1 MAAKKEG
8 KDYFQTIKKVS
19 RALGTTLERDK
30 LLDLIVRSA
39 MEAMD
44 GKAAALFLAD
54 EKTKKYVVVAQKG
67 LSRKYRHAGSEHVGQ
82 VPQEIMKKG
91 YLHYRDAMNDK
102 RLENRDL
109 KKAEGIGSILV
120 VPVMV
125 KDRPIGVLSLYTA
138 QVRDFSK
145 EEIEFLTTLA
155 EQGGMAVENAR
166 LLETIRAYIRISL
179 ELMSDINSSLDIRVI
194 LQTLTEKVAR
204 ALDAKA
210 ASIRLLNDDKTE
222 LRLAASYGLSKKYI
236 NKGPIFA
243 ERSIAEALSGVPVIV
258 KNAAR
263 DKGVQYRKEKEQEGI
278 VSILCVPITTREG
291 VIGVLRLY
299 TDVPREFSDQ
309 DIQLVSVLAHHGGLA
324 IQNASLY
331 MMLQDDLKGM
341 KDDAWSHRCWF

>member
-8 KDYFQTIKKVS
+8 KDFFQTIKKVS

-39 MEAMD
+39 VEAMD
-44 GKAAALFLAD
+44 GKAASLFLAD
-54 EKTKKYVVVAQKG
+54 VKTKKYVAVAQKG
-67 LSRKYRHAGSEHVGQ
+67 LSRKYRHAGPGHVSQ
-82 VPQEIMKKG
+82 VSAEILKKG
-91 YLHYRDAMNDK
+91 YLHYRDAVNDK
-102 RLENRDL
+102 RLENRDV
-109 KKAEGIGSILV
+109 KKAEGIGSILA

-125 KDRPIGVLSLYTA
+125 KDRPVGVLSLYTA
-138 QVRDFSK
+138 NVRDFSK

-155 EQGGMAVENAR
+155 EQGGMAVEHAR
-166 LLETIRAYIRISL
+166 LLETIRKNIRISL
-179 ELMSDINSSLDIRVI
+179 ELLSDINSSLDIRTI

-204 ALDAKA
+204 ALDVKA

-236 NKGPIFA
+236 DKGPIYA
-243 ERSIAEALSGVPVIV
+243 ERSIAEALSGVPVVV
-258 KNAAR
+258 KDAAR

-278 VSILCVPITTREG
+278 VSILCVPIKAKKE

-299 TDVPREFSDQ
+299 SGSPREFAEDE
-309 DIQLVSVLAHHGGLA
+309 IELVTVLAYHGGLA

-331 MMLQDDLKGM
+331 MMLQNDLKGL